1 MVPKVEGIG
10 IQEINS
16 IICLCHWRHA
26 LILVI
31 EHGCQHRLRKLG
43 QGANVGLQNLPTDVD
58 SDDRIRHF
66 EIIEIRKIYEK
77 LPWKFVKYFD
87 VFERPKVND
96 LSDFG
101 LTADCLANLRE
112 RWAKKRGQTT
122 LTQLSFWFPACPG
135 IN

>member
-16 IICLCHWRHA
+16 IFFLCHWRHA

-31 EHGCQHRLRKLG
+31 EHGCQHRLWKLG
-43 QGANVGLQNLPTDVD
+43 QGANVGFNNLPTDVD

-66 EIIEIRKIYEK
+66 EIIEICKIYDD
-77 LPWKFVKYFD
+77 FV
-87 VFERPKVND
+87 
-96 LSDFG
+96 

-112 RWAKKRGQTT
+112 RWAKKRGHSVRP
-122 LTQLSFWFPACPG
+122 LNSVFGSRPAQE
-135 IN
+135 

>member
-16 IICLCHWRHA
+16 IIFLCHWRYA

-31 EHGCQHRLRKLG
+31 EHGCQHRLWKLG

-87 VFERPKVND
+87 VF
-96 LSDFG
+96 
-101 LTADCLANLRE
+101 
-112 RWAKKRGQTT
+112 Q
-122 LTQLSFWFPACPG
+122 
-135 IN
+135 

>member
-16 IICLCHWRHA
+16 IFCFCHWRHA

-31 EHGCQHRLRKLG
+31 EHGCQHRLWKLG
-43 QGANVGLQNLPTDVD
+43 YGANVGLNNLPTDVD
-58 SDDRIRHF
+58 SDDIRHF

-96 LSDFG
+96 FG
-101 LTADCLANLRE
+101 LFGKSARALGEKARSLS
-112 RWAKKRGQTT
+112 QT
-122 LTQLSFWFPACPG
+122 TQLSFWFPACPG